1 MLSRHHRQAALGRQ
15 QLPRPVRRKA
25 SKELGQD
32 QRASVAAESVKSEG
46 PGPPAAAAGSGKK
59 KKSRRIS
66 LKDAAPTEA
75 KRLKLSLAGI
85 HKH

>member
-1 MLSRHHRQAALGRQ
+1 M
-15 QLPRPVRRKA
+15 RRKA

-46 PGPPAAAAGSGKK
+46 PGPPAAAAAGSGKK

-66 LKDAAPTEA
+66 LKDAAPKEA
-75 KRLKLSLAGI
+75 KKLKLSLAGI